1 MKCLNLEVSVRVDNY
16 VSKTWS
22 KEKVP
27 ANLKLR
33 DLERMLFRDVSI
45 LAPYVGAELD
55 SDSGFWNSVSRD
67 DGLWIV
73 GAHHVTDPLCPVSYF
88 TQKTFYGDV
97 AAIHF
102 IQQRYDPALEE
113 FRKEN
118 SFDDSPLS
126 SPRGYDGDICT
137 APTTPPK

>member
-1 MKCLNLEVSVRVDNY
+1 MVPSGSGNAWGTFHNEELSFRSTLVRCADLLVSV
-16 VSKTWS
+16 
-22 KEKVP
+22 
-27 ANLKLR
+27 L
-33 DLERMLFRDVSI
+33 
-45 LAPYVGAELD
+45 
-55 SDSGFWNSVSRD
+55 VSRD
-67 DGLWIV
+67 DGLWIA
-73 GAHHVTDPLCPVSYF
+73 GAHHVTDPHCPVSYF

-102 IQQRYDPALEE
+102 VQTHYDPALEE

-118 SFDDSPLS
+118 VSDDDSPLS